1 MAAEPGS
8 DEVLFLCLSSFLP
21 ALLRQIS
28 FEITNT
34 VGMLADFGC
43 PLGVWRFCIRMLSPS
58 FMLGSVIQKYPC
70 FPPLPPADLS
80 PHPPF
85 LTPLFINNFN
95 IVQSGSKQ
103 ETLLF

>member
-8 DEVLFLCLSSFLP
+8 DKVLFLCLSSFLP
-21 ALLRQIS
+21 ALLRRIS
-28 FEITNT
+28 SEIINPM
-34 VGMLADFGC
+34 GKLAVFGC
-43 PLGVWRFCIRMLSPS
+43 PLCVWRFCVRMLSPS
-58 FMLGSVIQKYPC
+58 FVLGSMIQKYPC
-70 FPPLPPADLS
+70 FSRSTAALS